1 SPSRLFSLGG
11 LELGSATG
19 AEVLTTQ
26 AEGQGLS
33 ALVPEAP
40 IIIGTLR
47 LAINQIAQTGYR
59 AVDKDPLQSAITRT
73 RAGPRPGKAAS
84 QHGQRK
90 SSQRPLPPTT
100 CPGHF
105 CHHTHCLQ
113 LPLVV
118 LVCS

>member
-1 SPSRLFSLGG
+1 FADLDAIAQIAVPVQTLQQTGQIDHAVISQVAPVDQIDRRQHLG
-11 LELGSATG
+11 TG
-19 AEVLTTQ
+19 GRTQLQTTQ

-73 RAGPRPGKAAS
+73 RAG
-84 QHGQRK
+84 
-90 SSQRPLPPTT
+90 
-100 CPGHF
+100 
-105 CHHTHCLQ
+105 
-113 LPLVV
+113 
-118 LVCS
+118 